1 MTEAAEIL
9 LVEDNP
15 ADVKLTRM
23 AFKNCKL
30 MNNLHVVTDGAE
42 AIEFLKQRGKHESAV
57 RPDLILLD
65 LNLPKKNGREV
76 LKEIKSDNNLRH
88 IPVIILTSSEEEKD
102 ILETYNTHA
111 NSYITKPVELDGFIK
126 IVSGMENF
134 WFSIVKLPPR
144 E

>member
-76 LKEIKSDNNLRH
+76 LKQIKSDDNLRH
-88 IPVIILTSSEEEKD
+88 IPVIILTSSADEKD
-102 ILETYNTHA
+102 VLETYNTHA

-126 IVSGMENF
+126 IISCMENF